1 MTIISGDT
9 MHNNHE
15 SVTYLEVGEFEYGIL
30 SISFP
35 GIQSFIIGSKT
46 SQERQ
51 KSLYHSNTRSDDVDQ
66 QMRPHF

>member
-30 SISFP
+30 SISCP
-35 GIQSFIIGSKT
+35 LQESKV
-46 SQERQ
+46 
-51 KSLYHSNTRSDDVDQ
+51 L
-66 QMRPHF
+66 